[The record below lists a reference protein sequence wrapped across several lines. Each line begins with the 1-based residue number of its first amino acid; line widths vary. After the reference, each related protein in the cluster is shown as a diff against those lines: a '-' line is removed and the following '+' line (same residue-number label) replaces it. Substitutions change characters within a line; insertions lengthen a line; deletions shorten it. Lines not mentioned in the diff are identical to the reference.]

1 MSLVH
6 ELAASVQCCFE
17 LFGTQSDG
25 VLLSKH
31 DQGILNEV
39 SSILQPVLLR
49 LQKQAV
55 VVAESSEL
63 FAEDEQL
70 LGAVGEREGVERQ
83 LGLKTTVQRAVCG
96 VWPSCCCNKWM
107 RLEGWGWGKRG
118 GGLLTAN
125 RLSGCSSTSRVGSL
139 CVLEG
144 WGTIASTCLPNMSS
158 CWQLLV
164 GETVL
169 K

>member
-25 VLLSKH
+25 VLLSRH
-31 DQGILNEV
+31 DQGVLNEV

-55 VVAESSEL
+55 SVAESSEL

-70 LGAVGEREGVERQ
+70 LGAVGESQ
-83 LGLKTTVQRAVCG
+83 
-96 VWPSCCCNKWM
+96 
-107 RLEGWGWGKRG
+107 G
-118 GGLLTAN
+118 GGPAA
-125 RLSGCSSTSRVGSL
+125 SSTGSATRAAVGL
-139 CVLEG
+139 RCELVPGRECCTAHFLLHVPTAG
-144 WGTIASTCLPNMSS
+144 CLS
-158 CWQLLV
+158 
-164 GETVL
+164 
-169 K
+169 

>member
-25 VLLSKH
+25 VLLSRH
-31 DQGILNEV
+31 DQGVLNEI

-55 VVAESSEL
+55 AVAESSEL

-70 LGAVGEREGVERQ
+70 LGSVGEWR
-83 LGLKTTVQRAVCG
+83 
-96 VWPSCCCNKWM
+96 
-107 RLEGWGWGKRG
+107 
-118 GGLLTAN
+118 
-125 RLSGCSSTSRVGSL
+125 
-139 CVLEG
+139 
-144 WGTIASTCLPNMSS
+144 
-158 CWQLLV
+158 LV
-164 GETVL
+164 GCAFGLILV
-169 K
+169 

>member
-25 VLLSKH
+25 VLLSRH
-31 DQGILNEV
+31 DQCVLNEV

-55 VVAESSEL
+55 SVAESSEL

-70 LGAVGEREGVERQ
+70 LGAVGEAREAGSEQPRGVRDRPGR
-83 LGLKTTVQRAVCG
+83 LGVCMG
-96 VWPSCCCNKWM
+96 ARS
-107 RLEGWGWGKRG
+107 
-118 GGLLTAN
+118 A
-125 RLSGCSSTSRVGSL
+125 
-139 CVLEG
+139 
-144 WGTIASTCLPNMSS
+144 
-158 CWQLLV
+158 
-164 GETVL
+164 
-169 K
+169 

>member
-25 VLLSKH
+25 VLLSK
-31 DQGILNEV
+31 QEQSVLNEI

-55 VVAESSEL
+55 SVAESSEL

-70 LGAVGEREGVERQ
+70 LGAVGEE
-83 LGLKTTVQRAVCG
+83 LGI
-96 VWPSCCCNKWM
+96 KWKCA
-107 RLEGWGWGKRG
+107 GFY
-118 GGLLTAN
+118 
-125 RLSGCSSTSRVGSL
+125 GCVV
-139 CVLEG
+139 VL
-144 WGTIASTCLPNMSS
+144 
-158 CWQLLV
+158 
-164 GETVL
+164 
-169 K
+169 